1 MSYLLDDT
9 PIIAQSPSYCTNA
22 ALRYPKSVS
31 CLAAPV
37 MPSVSDTFQ
46 SDKSPIHAQ
55 SVSIMG
61 YRTHFKWLDSHFI
74 SPTLK
79 GCFIIFI
86 PHDTS
91 CGCGGGIWSQTKL
104 PQALAFLLALGAY
117 PHNRLMCRSGFPHL
131 IPTNS
136 AYCPVLCFNKIRLHI
151 FAIFIA
157 RHCLLPRCLRWFR
170 WIHQP
175 SGGGS
180 GI

>member
-1 MSYLLDDT
+1 
-9 PIIAQSPSYCTNA
+9 
-22 ALRYPKSVS
+22 
-31 CLAAPV
+31 
-37 MPSVSDTFQ
+37 
-46 SDKSPIHAQ
+46 
-55 SVSIMG
+55 MG
-61 YRTHFKWLDSHFI
+61 HRTHFKWLDSHFR

-79 GCFIIFI
+79 GCFVIFI
-86 PHDTS
+86 PHNTS

-136 AYCPVLCFNKIRLHI
+136 AYCPELYFNKIRLHI

-157 RHCLLPRCLRWFR
+157 RHCLLPRCLQWFR

-175 SGGGS
+175 SGGRS
-180 GI
+180 GLRPHGRLSPTLDFESSALNLTLPSRHITQFTYKS